1 MSHTEDQL
9 ASLGK
14 GQKMPLQRDVEGISV
29 PFGKSVTLHEDSVVE
44 VMQAKGG
51 TVSVAFE
58 GRMYLI
64 ESFSLDA
71 LGLDAVPRPHL
82 PAGQS
87 DADIEAFVWAQL
99 RTCFDPEIPVLG
111 NPKGDVTIAEIPVD
125 IVELGLVYGCRIDTL
140 ISGEKMVN
148 LKMTLTAPGC
158 GMGNVIAEDAKRKIL
173 GAEDVSKVHVEIVFS
188 PAWSREMMS
197 EDARL
202 ELGMF

>member
-87 DADIEAFVWAQL
+87 DEDIEAFVWTQL
-99 RTCFDPEIPVLG
+99 RTCFDP
-111 NPKGDVTIAEIPVD
+111 EIPVD

>member
-51 TVSVAFE
+51 TVSVAYE

-87 DADIEAFVWAQL
+87 DAEIEAFVWAQL
-99 RTCFDPEIPVLG
+99 RTCFDP
-111 NPKGDVTIAEIPVD
+111 EIPVD

-188 PAWSREMMS
+188 PPWSREMMS
-197 EDARL
+197 EEARL